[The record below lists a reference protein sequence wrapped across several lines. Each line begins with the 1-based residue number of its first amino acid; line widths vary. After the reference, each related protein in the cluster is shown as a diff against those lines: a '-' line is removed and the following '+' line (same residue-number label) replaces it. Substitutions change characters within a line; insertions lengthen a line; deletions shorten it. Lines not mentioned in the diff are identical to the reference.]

1 MRERGDD
8 LGVAD
13 EEAHA
18 PAGHRERLRERVQ
31 LDRDVLRAR
40 HLQDRRRLV
49 AVEAEVGV
57 REVVH
62 DDDLALACELDEP
75 LHERVVDA
83 RGRWGCAGTT

>member
-1 MRERGDD
+1 MSFAERGDD

-18 PAGHRERLRERVQ
+18 PPRHRERLRERVE

-62 DDDLALACELDEP
+62 DDDLAFTRELDELGP
-75 LHERVVDA
+75 
-83 RGRWGCAGTT
+83 